1 MTLDTTK
8 IYPRKLVRVHDDNG
22 RLEFT
27 LLCECHDEDM
37 DLLAAI
43 KAAAKDFLETPE
55 GKAMAPELAENGG
68 VFDIGE
74 FDTYVPN
81 TICLKH
87 GFQIVDRTDDYVDI
101 QIDEDL
107 TAPETNPSET

>member
-1 MTLDTTK
+1 MPFDTTK
-8 IYPRKLVRVHDDNG
+8 IYPRKLIRVYDDNQ

-37 DLLAAI
+37 DLLEAVRSAAM
-43 KAAAKDFLETPE
+43 DFLSTPE
-55 GKAMAPELAENGG
+55 GEAVLTQTDGAFG
-68 VFDIGE
+68 ISE

-87 GFQIVDRTDDYVDI
+87 GFQVVDRSDDYADI
-101 QIDEDL
+101 KINEDL
-107 TAPETNPSET
+107 TTPNQ